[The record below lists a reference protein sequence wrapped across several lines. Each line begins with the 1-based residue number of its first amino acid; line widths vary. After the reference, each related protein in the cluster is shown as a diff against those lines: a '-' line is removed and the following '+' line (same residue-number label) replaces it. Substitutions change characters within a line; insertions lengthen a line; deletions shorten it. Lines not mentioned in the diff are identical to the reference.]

1 MCVWGAAAPA
11 CAVLRVI
18 GVYGVYQSLGY
29 IPESGVYRIW
39 SVLCARGGLRLRF
52 SADAHYAQDGET
64 ALMEASHYGN
74 LEVVRILLAAGTKKE
89 AKNWVSGCV
98 WWGGLT
104 ERRQRGAR
112 GVHCVH
118 PCDSG

>member
-1 MCVWGAAAPA
+1 MCVWGAAPA
-11 CAVLRVI
+11 CAGGI

-64 ALMEASHYGN
+64 ALMEASNFGH
-74 LEVVRILLAAGTKKE
+74 LEVVQALLAAGVDME
-89 AKNWVSGCV
+89 AEDEVNGW
-98 WWGGLT
+98 
-104 ERRQRGAR
+104 
-112 GVHCVH
+112 
-118 PCDSG
+118 